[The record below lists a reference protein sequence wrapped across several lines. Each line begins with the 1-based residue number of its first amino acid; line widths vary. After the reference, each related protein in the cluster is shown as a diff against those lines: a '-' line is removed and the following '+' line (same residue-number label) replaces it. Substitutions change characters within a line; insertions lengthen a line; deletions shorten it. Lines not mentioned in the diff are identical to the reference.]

1 MTIYAPATAASKAAV
16 AVVRVSGPRA
26 GEALDALIGQRRPA
40 ARRATRA
47 RLRDGVSGEVLD
59 DALVLWFPAP
69 HSATGENVAELHLHG
84 GRAVL
89 AAVLAAL
96 GRVPGLRLAQAGEFT
111 RRAFEAGKLDLT
123 EVEGLA
129 DLIAADT
136 EAQRRQALR
145 QLAGELG
152 RLTEGWRTRLISALA
167 QAEAEIDFPDEGD
180 VPRGLIEAL
189 RPALASVAAEI
200 RAHLADQRGER
211 LRDGLSIAIIGP
223 PNAGKSSLLNCLAQ
237 REAAIVAATAGTTR
251 DVVEVQLDLNGYPVT
266 LADTAG
272 LRDLSGDDNDAHR
285 EIEREGMRRALVRA
299 LSADLKLL
307 VVDAC
312 ERTVDPTVAQLADE
326 NTIVVANK
334 IDLVA
339 ASLPVIGGRVSHP
352 VSTRTGIGINA
363 LIATLEREVAD
374 RLGAAGA
381 AAPVVT
387 RARHREALADCV
399 AALDRALAG
408 AATGAVAAELITED
422 LRLAVR
428 ALGRITGRVGV
439 DDILDVIF
447 REFCIGK

>member
-1 MTIYAPATAASKAAV
+1 MASADRMTIYAPATALGRAAV
-16 AVVRVSGPRA
+16 AVIRVSGPRA
-26 GEALDALIGQRRPA
+26 GEALDALTGRRRPA
-40 ARRATRA
+40 ARRAA
-47 RLRDGVSGEVLD
+47 KVRLRDGAGGEVLD

-69 HSATGENVAELHLHG
+69 NSATGEEVAEFHLHG

-111 RRAFEAGKLDLT
+111 RRAFDAGKLDLS

-129 DLIAADT
+129 DLSAADT

-145 QLAGELG
+145 QLSGELG
-152 RLTEGWRTRLISALA
+152 RLCEGWRTRLVAALA

-180 VPRGLIEAL
+180 VPRGLIESL
-189 RPALASVAAEI
+189 RPALAGVAAEI

-211 LRDGLSIAIIGP
+211 LREGLSIAIIGP

-237 REAAIVAATAGTTR
+237 REAAIVAATAG
-251 DVVEVQLDLNGYPVT
+251 
-266 LADTAG
+266 
-272 LRDLSGDDNDAHR
+272 LRDLSSESGDAQQ
-285 EIEREGMRRALVRA
+285 EIEREGIRRALLRA
-299 LSADLKLL
+299 LSADLKIL

-312 ERTVDPTVAQLADE
+312 ERSVDAAVSRLADE

-334 IDLVA
+334 IDLVT
-339 ASLPVIGGRVSHP
+339 ASLPVIGGRNPHP

-363 LIATLEREVAD
+363 LVATLEREVAD
-374 RLGAAGA
+374 RLGATSTT
-381 AAPVVT
+381 APIIT

-439 DDILDVIF
+439 EDILDVIF